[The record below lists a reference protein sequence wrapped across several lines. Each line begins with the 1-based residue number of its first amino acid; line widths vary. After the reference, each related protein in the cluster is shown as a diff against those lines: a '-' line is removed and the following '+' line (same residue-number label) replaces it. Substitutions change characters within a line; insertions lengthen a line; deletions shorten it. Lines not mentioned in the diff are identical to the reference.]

1 MKRLIE
7 KCTEMRDILLFGEG
21 AYESIYERMNVDQR
35 IQQFIS
41 SERHQTSRCIEA
53 DDWLAIET

>member
-41 SERHQTSRCIEA
+41 SERHQTSTCIEA
-53 DDWLAIET
+53 DD